1 MAKFEDRMQRGKFPG
16 PLTITEIDVALEIWR
31 LEQELI
37 YVRAKGQQIVTPKG
51 FHSNGASI
59 PDPIRIVMPRWGIW
73 RRPAVQ
79 HDYWY
84 WLYRNFGNWGDMGS
98 RKEVDHIFSEALWSV
113 GVDGRT
119 QGSMYLA
126 VRLGGGSMRQNDTT
140 RTMDKLNEPVAQQLA
155 AGHRVT
161 SG

>member
-16 PLTITEIDVALEIWR
+16 PLTITEIDVDLEIWR
-31 LEQELI
+31 IEQELL
-37 YVRAKGQQIVTPKG
+37 YARAKGQQIITPAG

-84 WLYRNFGNWGDMGS
+84 WRYRQTGNWGPLGS

-126 VRLGGGSMRQNDTT
+126 VRLGGGFDRTTTTT
-140 RTMDKLNEPVAQQLA
+140 RMMDKLNGPDADRLINSCVVK
-155 AGHRVT
+155 G
-161 SG
+161 